1 MEKKGFEA
9 QNKIKSL
16 YGVCFH
22 VKVGDREKVS
32 KKIKGGGR
40 MSKQRKES
48 RLEVL

>member
-16 YGVCFH
+16 CGVCFH
-22 VKVGDREKVS
+22 VKVGDREKVDYES
-32 KKIKGGGR
+32 KRRRKDVKAE
-40 MSKQRKES
+40 KES